1 MTSLSKIEKE
11 IKTAKDK
18 RRDIIV
24 SAFDG
29 RTQRSISER
38 TGIEE
43 TKISKWING
52 VGELTETEIA
62 AIENLTGVEFK

>member
-1 MTSLSKIEKE
+1 MIILSKIEKE
-11 IKTAKDK
+11 IKSAKDK
-18 RRDIIV
+18 RKELIV

-29 RTQRSISER
+29 RTQRYISEK

-52 VGELTETEIA
+52 AGEISDEEISL
-62 AIENLTGVEFK
+62 IEKMLGVEFK